1 LEWSIGWSVQANQSN
16 RLMLLTFHGLVLS
29 DKVKGITCVCM
40 LIAMV
45 GVEELKER
53 RLNPSRSVV
62 NNFSI
67 VKIEGLTVLRE
78 KS

>member
-1 LEWSIGWSVQANQSN
+1 
-16 RLMLLTFHGLVLS
+16 LVLS